1 MVSVDKPEDN
11 KAFAEKEQADFPIL
25 SDPEKTVAN
34 AYGVIPSNRPP
45 ERQFA
50 SRWTFYIDPQGKI
63 AAIDK
68 SGQTAT
74 AGEAIIKNLT
84 DLKVPKSKK
93 AAPEEVGFITT
104 LRARLHACAQLRLAF
119 DTALRQNPQFT
130 GGSGRHPDRHG
141 M

>member
-25 SDPEKTVAN
+25 SDPDKAVAN

-63 AAIDK
+63 AVIDK

-74 AGEAIIKNLT
+74 AGEAIVKNLT
-84 DLKVPKSKK
+84 DLKVPKAKK
-93 AAPEEVGFITT
+93 AAPKK
-104 LRARLHACAQLRLAF
+104 
-119 DTALRQNPQFT
+119 
-130 GGSGRHPDRHG
+130 
-141 M
+141 

>member
-34 AYGVIPSNRPP
+34 TYGVIPSNRPP
-45 ERQFA
+45 ERQLA

-74 AGEAIIKNLT
+74 AGDAIIKNLT
-84 DLKVPKSKK
+84 ALKVPKAKK
-93 AAPEEVGFITT
+93 PAPKK
-104 LRARLHACAQLRLAF
+104 
-119 DTALRQNPQFT
+119 
-130 GGSGRHPDRHG
+130 
-141 M
+141 

>member
-25 SDPEKTVAN
+25 SDPDKTVAN

-45 ERQFA
+45 ERQLA

-68 SGQTAT
+68 SGKTAE
-74 AGEAIIKNLT
+74 AGAAIVQNLT
-84 DLKVPKSKK
+84 ELKVPKAKNPGAKK
-93 AAPEEVGFITT
+93 
-104 LRARLHACAQLRLAF
+104 
-119 DTALRQNPQFT
+119 
-130 GGSGRHPDRHG
+130 
-141 M
+141 